1 MKEYIL
7 FLDESKVTAQ
17 NPYFCLG
24 GFISS
29 RDYYE
34 SVIVKGVE
42 NLKARHNIK
51 HETSLHYTDIKNS
64 KGGTL
69 SN

>member
-1 MKEYIL
+1 MVKNIMKEYIL

-24 GFISS
+24 GFISP

-34 SVIVKGVE
+34 NVIVKGVE
-42 NLKARHNIK
+42 DLNTIIRNPI
-51 HETSLHYTDIKNS
+51 SFS
-64 KGGTL
+64 
-69 SN
+69 

>member
-1 MKEYIL
+1 MVKNFMKEYIL

-24 GFISS
+24 GFISP

-34 SVIVKGVE
+34 NVIVKGVE
-42 NLKARHNIK
+42 DLKI
-51 HETSLHYTDIKNS
+51 
-64 KGGTL
+64 L
-69 SN
+69 SEIPLALADGMNGEM

>member
-24 GFISS
+24 GFISP

-34 SVIVKGVE
+34 NVIVKGVE
-42 NLKARHNIK
+42 DLN
-51 HETSLHYTDIKNS
+51 
-64 KGGTL
+64 
-69 SN
+69 